1 MDGDYLKGR
10 RREMLK
16 KTLHTAVAAI
26 AVSTMCLP
34 TAEAK
39 EDLVLDFGIAETY
52 MVAKRVSGTGL
63 QFEDGVIDFDGKTL
77 ESHKAFREFV
87 GPDQVVVGTHTVCDP
102 RHTVFIPLEA
112 TILLR
117 GSNPKN
123 TLTLDSQRWEESAD
137 LTNELASGLC
147 LEPVE
152 GTSQYIVDGRITLDI
167 ADATEKWS
175 CAYLNGSYVSFVKD
189 NLFTINPDT
198 TIVGTRNVFF
208 QPVEQ
213 AWTGTVVIP
222 RSEGC

>member
-1 MDGDYLKGR
+1 M
-10 RREMLK
+10 E
-16 KTLHTAVAAI
+16 
-26 AVSTMCLP
+26 
-34 TAEAK
+34 
-39 EDLVLDFGIAETY
+39 
-52 MVAKRVSGTGL
+52 
-63 QFEDGVIDFDGKTL
+63 KTL

-87 GPDQVVVGTHTVCDP
+87 GPGQVVAGTHTVCDA

-175 CAYLNGSYVSFVKD
+175 CAYLNGSYVSFVED
-189 NLFTINPDT
+189 NLFTINSDT

-208 QPVEQ
+208 LSVEQ

-222 RSEGC
+222 RSAVC

>member
-1 MDGDYLKGR
+1 
-10 RREMLK
+10 MLK
-16 KTLHTAVAAI
+16 KTLHSAVAAI
-26 AVSTMCLP
+26 ALSTMCLP
-34 TAEAK
+34 VAEAAK
-39 EDLVLDFGIAETY
+39 NDLVLDFGTAETFE
-52 MVAKRVSGTGL
+52 VSKRISGTGI
-63 QFEDGVIDFDGKTL
+63 QFADGIIDFKGKTL

-87 GPDQVVVGTHTVCDP
+87 GPDQPVVGTHAVCDP

-123 TLTLDSQRWEESAD
+123 TLTLDSQRWEESAN
-137 LTNELASGLC
+137 LSNELASGLC
-147 LEPVE
+147 LEQIE

-167 ADATEKWS
+167 ADATGKWS
-175 CAYLNGSYVSFVKD
+175 CAYLDGSYVNFVED
-189 NLFTINPDT
+189 NLFTMNQNT

-222 RSEGC
+222 RSDSC